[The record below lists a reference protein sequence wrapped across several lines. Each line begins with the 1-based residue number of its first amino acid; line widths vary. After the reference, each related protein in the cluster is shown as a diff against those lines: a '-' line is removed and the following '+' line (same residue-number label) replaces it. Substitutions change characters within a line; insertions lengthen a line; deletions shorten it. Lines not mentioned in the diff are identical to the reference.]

1 MRQAKKR
8 HIIWSNLNLDLDDWR
23 DDLKEEYPDL
33 NEDELYEKMYEAN
46 DEYLLYERENLNIEL
61 DHAILVIADLGLWNG
76 RHLGYKEIRSGNIKD
91 CLYSDVDM
99 IEWFIDENGDLRANA
114 IHHDGINHYLYRE
127 YRDDDTDKIDHLLD
141 KIYKGKVSK
150 KDIDNVTRPIGP
162 VIAKVYGLELKDERK
177 QYELQR

>member
-1 MRQAKKR
+1 M
-8 HIIWSNLNLDLDDWR
+8 DLDDWR

-33 NEDELYEKMYEAN
+33 NEDELYEKMHEAN

-114 IHHDGINHYLYRE
+114 IH
-127 YRDDDTDKIDHLLD
+127 
-141 KIYKGKVSK
+141 VSK